1 MGPILRPEVANQI
14 WTILVEEAGAPET
27 ERKNFVWRATAEGC
41 TEWRFQGNLG
51 FGGKFY
57 NDGRWRIGCYSEHDS
72 TERLATIDR
81 TNRRLESLR
90 AGLIDNR
97 LPV

>member
-1 MGPILRPEVANQI
+1 MTELAREVATQI
-14 WTILVEEAGAPET
+14 WTILVEEVGAREDD
-27 ERKNFVWRATAEGC
+27 RRSFVQHQGAAC
-41 TEWRFQGNLG
+41 TEWRFQGELG

-57 NDGRWRIGCYSEHDS
+57 PSRARWYVGCYPE
-72 TERLATIDR
+72 DR
-81 TNRRLESLR
+81 TATREALIERANRRLESLR